1 MIETKTLCAVTV
13 RPDCSL
19 LVQETIAYIKDGVQ
33 VSVEPVGT
41 YDLAPGD
48 SLDGKPAEAVRIATA
63 LWTPEVIAAYAA
75 AHPIPE
81 PEVIVVEEPVV
92 DASVSTESTSEVEIV
107 TETSSEN

>member
-1 MIETKTLCAVTV
+1 MIETKIQRTV
-13 RPDCSL
+13 KVLPDCSMA
-19 LVQETIAYIKDGVQ
+19 VQATMLFIKDG
-33 VSVEPVGT
+33 SVVGHEGSESYT
-41 YDLAPGD
+41 LAPGD
-48 SLDGKPAEAVRIATA
+48 SLEGKPAEAVRIANA

-81 PEVIVVEEPVV
+81 PEVIVVDEPVV

>member
-1 MIETKTLCAVTV
+1 MIETKIQRTV
-13 RPDCSL
+13 KVLPDCSMA
-19 LVQETIAYIKDGVQ
+19 VQTTTLFIKDG
-33 VSVEPVGT
+33 SVVGHEGSESYT
-41 YDLAPGD
+41 LAPGD
-48 SLDGKPAEAVRIATA
+48 SLEGKPSEVVNIAEA

-81 PEVIVVEEPVV
+81 PDVIVVEEPVV